1 MHDAVMYRNFALLFA
16 CAAISACA
24 PITQASTPT
33 APAPSSPSDG
43 IARASLGERVYVDGP
58 YVTPLEVLE
67 DSRCPENVQC
77 IWAGNATVDLQLRSG
92 KANQEAQSV
101 KMCVGDCRT
110 LYPKIG
116 FREADTVRVSVQGTP
131 HTLILTQVNP
141 YPNTTK
147 PTKIEDYTIKLKIQ

>member
-1 MHDAVMYRNFALLFA
+1 MKYTTLLLGMSVAIFSCDPNSVNKQQEEKLIHYQETVAL
-16 CAAISACA
+16 
-24 PITQASTPT
+24 PT
-33 APAPSSPSDG
+33 AGTLTFAG
-43 IARASLGERVYVDGP
+43 V
-58 YVTPLEVLE
+58 E

-77 IWAGNATVDLQLRSG
+77 VWAGNATVDLQLRSG
-92 KANQEAQSV
+92 QANQEAQSV

>member
-67 DSRCPENVQC
+67 DSRCPADVMC
-77 IWAGNATVDLQLRSG
+77 VWAGRLRIKAGVDLGSG
-92 KANQEAQSV
+92 STEHELTLGQPIHVADGNLTLVEASPAR
-101 KMCVGDCRT
+101 KTKTATPPEGYRF
-110 LYPKIG
+110 G
-116 FREADTVRVSVQGTP
+116 FRFMGG
-131 HTLILTQVNP
+131 
-141 YPNTTK
+141 Y
-147 PTKIEDYTIKLKIQ
+147 